1 MNVNYTELIEKLKG
15 TSVTKPLS
23 GTLSGHA
30 AGEPFDKHVYSEIKK
45 QLPAHTFR
53 QYEYLN
59 DLYSNNPE
67 IIGHGARQA
76 LFNSPTVLFLLSR
89 GKNATDKWS
98 IENPFDEKQND
109 TADILVVKDDFYEII
124 DIKTRNLSKSAQ
136 APNIISAYK
145 LAQVCAKM
153 LDNKEFDNFTINY
166 FEIDWELNNDRLVC
180 KDAHFVSLYKS
191 NPMSLY
197 INWAAAMQI
206 QFHVCDLE
214 QTFEGNMEEWAKR
227 YLKHFV
233 TQAKKR
239 ANDMITKFVK
249 PFEKYIEQKNA

>member
-1 MNVNYTELIEKLKG
+1 MNVDYSKLSVAIKG
-15 TSVTKPLS
+15 SSVPKPIS

-30 AGEPFDKHVYSEIKK
+30 AGEPFDKHVYAEIKK
-45 QLPAHTFR
+45 QFPKNTFR
-53 QYEYLN
+53 QYEFLN
-59 DLYSNNPE
+59 DLYSKYPNV
-67 IIGHGARQA
+67 IGYEARQN

-98 IENPFDEKQND
+98 IENPFEEKQND

-124 DIKTRNLSKSAQ
+124 DIKTRNVSKSAQ
-136 APNIISAYK
+136 PPNIISAFK

-153 LDNKEFDNFTINY
+153 LDNKEFNNFTINY
-166 FEIDWELNNDRLVC
+166 FEIDWLLDNDKLVC
-180 KDAHFVSLYKS
+180 QDTHFACLFKAEP
-191 NPMSLY
+191 NKLY

-206 QFHVCDLE
+206 QFHVSDLD
-214 QTFEGNMEEWAKR
+214 QSFVGNMESWAKS

-239 ANDMITKFVK
+239 ADDMIKKFVK
-249 PFEKYIEQKNA
+249 PFEKYIK

>member
-1 MNVNYTELIEKLKG
+1 MNVNFSKLSKNLTG
-15 TSVTKPLS
+15 VAIPKPIS

-30 AGEPFDKHVYSEIKK
+30 AGEPFDKYVYSEIKK
-45 QLPAHTFR
+45 QFPKNTFR

-59 DLYSNNPE
+59 DLFSKNPL
-67 IIGHGARQA
+67 IIGFEARQA

-109 TADILVVKDDFYEII
+109 TADILVVKDNFYEII
-124 DIKTRNLSKSAQ
+124 DVKTRNLSKTAQ
-136 APNIISAYK
+136 PPNIISAYK

-153 LDNKEFDNFTINY
+153 LDNNEFYSFTINY
-166 FEIDWELNNDRLVC
+166 FEIDWTVEKSKLVC
-180 KDAHFVSLYKS
+180 RNTHYACLFKAVPK
-191 NPMSLY
+191 NLY

-206 QFHVCDLE
+206 QFHVQDLE
-214 QTFEGNMEEWAKR
+214 QSFKGTMEEWAR
-227 YLKHFV
+227 LYIKHFV

-239 ANDMITKFVK
+239 ADDMITKFVM
-249 PFEKYIEQKNA
+249 PFEKYIN